1 MYSPPTPTPQDQ
13 ANKSTRMNQGSGANA
28 KKGNFPIL
36 KSVPIRGEEGYCQWD
51 RRWITF
57 SVTAYQESSLF
68 SNAMF
73 RCQNIISLA
82 PTRSSFFI
90 AGRGGGGGGGF
101 FWKGWG
107 DHLIFRRT
115 KEGISRNWEPKT
127 GDHWK
132 RWKDQGRG
140 ETARKSSN
148 VIREITVSEVTL
160 KRGMSLVTHQF

>member
-90 AGRGGGGGGGF
+90 AGRGGGAEDFFGRGGGITWFLGEQ
-101 FWKGWG
+101 KRGSVV
-107 DHLIFRRT
+107 I
-115 KEGISRNWEPKT
+115 ENPK
-127 GDHWK
+127 
-132 RWKDQGRG
+132 
-140 ETARKSSN
+140 
-148 VIREITVSEVTL
+148 REITENVGRIKAEEKPLES
-160 KRGMSLVTHQF
+160 HQMLLGRSQSVK